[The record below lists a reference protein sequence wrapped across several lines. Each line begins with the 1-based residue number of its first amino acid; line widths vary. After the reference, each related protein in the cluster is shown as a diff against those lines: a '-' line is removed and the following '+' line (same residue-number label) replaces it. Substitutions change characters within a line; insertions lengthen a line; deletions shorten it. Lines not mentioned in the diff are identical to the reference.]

1 MEKENIIKAICI
13 TLDDWRCDQYRWVNQ
28 GVTKLPRKDPK
39 IRKLYFDSDTPNG
52 PSKDFQRHAYQLLS
66 DKTLTVIHYLG
77 DESASVDFCHRS
89 ATKHLDQAFKRTC
102 PSQLKMFEQL
112 CTSDKANIVYKRE
125 VASLNCNPEHVAVQA
140 PRNMKQLRNLR
151 FQQMNQLRI
160 SRDALYNL
168 HEIAYDVPGFTRKI
182 TTFPDL
188 VCVCGLQVSNILLF
202 KHAPSYVTVPK
213 FKHAQQP
220 VYYNPF

>member
-1 MEKENIIKAICI
+1 VEKENIINAICI

-39 IRKLYFDSDTPNG
+39 IRKLYFDSDTPND

-66 DKTLTVIHYLG
+66 EKTLTVIHYQG

-112 CTSDKANIVYKRE
+112 CTSDKANVVYKRGGVTE
-125 VASLNCNPEHVAVQA
+125 LQPRTCCSTSPTQHETAAEAPFPTDESVAYIKRCSL
-140 PRNMKQLRNLR
+140 
-151 FQQMNQLRI
+151 
-160 SRDALYNL
+160 
-168 HEIAYDVPGFTRKI
+168 
-182 TTFPDL
+182 
-188 VCVCGLQVSNILLF
+188 
-202 KHAPSYVTVPK
+202 
-213 FKHAQQP
+213 QP
-220 VYYNPF
+220 P